1 MTLQSLRR
9 RRAAAW
15 RLTRCGL
22 REARSACARE
32 THAPATQAERLLVSG
47 SFAEAAEAAQR
58 VLALTRAPA
67 REEEEGEDVS
77 LAAAAVLLQA
87 RRFLGDSPAQLRAL
101 LEAQFV
107 ALHAVPPEALL
118 LWCARFA
125 QTPLHCS
132 PACAAARLCGV
143 ACVAPHRLTRS
154 PVLAGRGWRSR
165 RARRRLRAPLS
176 WRRSLTVRPPAERP
190 PAPRIAR

>member
-1 MTLQSLRR
+1 VK
-9 RRAAAW
+9 RA
-15 RLTRCGL
+15 GL
-22 REARSACARE
+22 FSCALE
-32 THAPATQAERLLVSG
+32 TDAPATQAERLLVSG

-58 VLALTRAPA
+58 VLTLTRAPA

-118 LWCARFA
+118 LWCARA

-132 PACAAARLCGV
+132 PACAAARQRGV
-143 ACVAPHRLTRS
+143 GCVAAHRLSRS
-154 PVLAGRGWRSR
+154 LVLAGRGWRSR
-165 RARRRLRAPLS
+165 RARRRRLAPLS
-176 WRRSLTVRPPAERP
+176 WRRSPTVRPPAERP